1 MRDRGTISFD
11 RATQIGFGEYTF
23 EANRRFHGTV
33 VVRLKDGKVSRWR
46 EYQQPSTLSWEE
58 FAGASAF

>member
-1 MRDRGTISFD
+1 MIASATRAQRMR
-11 RATQIGFGEYTF
+11 Y
-23 EANRRFHGTV
+23 HGTV

-46 EYQQPSTLSWEE
+46 EYQQMSTVSWEE